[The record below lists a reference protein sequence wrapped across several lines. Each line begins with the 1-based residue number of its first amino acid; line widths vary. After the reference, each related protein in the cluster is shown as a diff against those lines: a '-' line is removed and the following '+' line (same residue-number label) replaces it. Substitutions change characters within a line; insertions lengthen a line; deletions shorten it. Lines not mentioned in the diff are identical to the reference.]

1 MLNLTYREIE
11 LLNLFLNNDLLTI
24 SELKKKSGISART
37 LNTEFAQI
45 NKVLLNADHDVKIVN
60 QRAKGYL
67 LDYSLGESDW
77 LKLLKENCSE
87 YLNLKFNHL
96 FRNKLRIAK
105 ICRFLC
111 ASPNYIKV
119 DQLASKLNFST
130 ATINK
135 DMRDVKKFLS
145 IYNLKVKSVPY
156 YGMKVVGKTGAVRSC
171 LIDLFDVYS
180 FEQKD
185 ALLPEYAFTEY
196 GVTKT
201 DLLNKSQTLLQ
212 LIHEYDFPLTDKGF
226 RQVTKYL
233 LVYKLRPDISLKINH
248 NFKVE
253 LMHDKAFIIAE
264 KLIKNS
270 VKEELCLAIFLLI
283 NSEINQIS
291 DLDKLKTCSQQVK
304 LQVKQVCAVLKE
316 QMSLCIN
323 KDSDIAAYIYR
334 SFFIRYLKKKYD
346 FVCFNLEL
354 ATERVARKIF
364 ATSSLTVALYNSCAD
379 YNKKELNDSLFNDIV
394 LGLYSKIHQ
403 KQNSYFPTNFLVVN
417 DYGKLASEHLIGKL
431 DLNKYN
437 ANYTFVYS
445 YELENIDYSKY
456 DYLLVS
462 SKTKPGYKNINI
474 PKITFSF
481 FSDDGLRMALWQ
493 RILSTKRTIG
503 SIANYFKRPVIIKI
517 DALKGK
523 IQDIVANHLIKQL
536 GIPQTH
542 KNNFVS
548 YVEALILNEGY
559 HAYPYNMYL
568 TLLGPHKIKKRYFVL
583 KFKRPV
589 YINGHKIFSL
599 QIIILDPSKGLL
611 EIKNGDSE
619 LQQYFNIVR
628 NDQTMR

>member
-37 LNTEFAQI
+37 LNTEFEQI
-45 NKVLLNADHDVKIVN
+45 NKALRNNGHDVKIVN

-67 LDYSLGESDW
+67 LDYSLAESDW

-87 YLNLKFNHL
+87 YLNLKFNYL

-111 ASPNYIKV
+111 ASPNYIKI
-119 DQLASKLNFST
+119 DQLARKLNFST

-201 DLLNKSQTLLQ
+201 ELLNKSQTLLQ

-233 LVYKLRPDISLKINH
+233 LIYKLRPDISLKISH
-248 NFKVE
+248 NLKAE
-253 LMHDKAFIIAE
+253 LMHAKAFIIAD
-264 KLIKNS
+264 KLIKNNIQ
-270 VKEELCLAIFLLI
+270 EELCLTIFLLI

-304 LQVKQVCAVLKE
+304 LQVKQVCAILKE

-354 ATERVARKIF
+354 ATEKVARKIF

-503 SIANYFKRPVIIKI
+503 SIVNYFKRPVIIKI

-523 IQDIVANHLIKQL
+523 IQDIVANHLINQL
-536 GIPQTH
+536 GIPQAH

-548 YVEALILNEGY
+548 YVAALITNEGY

-568 TLLGPHKIKKRYFVL
+568 TLLGPHEIKKRYFVF
-583 KFKRPV
+583 KFKEPV
-589 YINGHKIFSL
+589 YINYHKVFNL

-628 NDQTMR
+628 NDQIMR

>member
-1 MLNLTYREIE
+1 M
-11 LLNLFLNNDLLTI
+11 
-24 SELKKKSGISART
+24 
-37 LNTEFAQI
+37 
-45 NKVLLNADHDVKIVN
+45 
-60 QRAKGYL
+60 
-67 LDYSLGESDW
+67 
-77 LKLLKENCSE
+77 
-87 YLNLKFNHL
+87 
-96 FRNKLRIAK
+96 NKLR
-105 ICRFLC
+105 
-111 ASPNYIKV
+111 
-119 DQLASKLNFST
+119 T
-130 ATINK
+130 W
-135 DMRDVKKFLS
+135 
-145 IYNLKVKSVPY
+145 
-156 YGMKVVGKTGAVRSC
+156 
-171 LIDLFDVYS
+171 
-180 FEQKD
+180 
-185 ALLPEYAFTEY
+185 
-196 GVTKT
+196 
-201 DLLNKSQTLLQ
+201 
-212 LIHEYDFPLTDKGF
+212 
-226 RQVTKYL
+226 
-233 LVYKLRPDISLKINH
+233 
-248 NFKVE
+248 
-253 LMHDKAFIIAE
+253 
-264 KLIKNS
+264 
-270 VKEELCLAIFLLI
+270 
-283 NSEINQIS
+283 
-291 DLDKLKTCSQQVK
+291 SQQV
-304 LQVKQVCAVLKE
+304 QVQVEQVCAALKE
-316 QMSLCIN
+316 QLSLCIN
-323 KDSDIAAYIYR
+323 KGSDIASYIYR

-346 FVCFNLEL
+346 FVCFNLDL
-354 ATERVARKIF
+354 ATEKVARQIF
-364 ATSSLTVALYNSCAD
+364 ASSSLTVALYNSCAD

-417 DYGKLASEHLIGKL
+417 DYGKSASEHLIGKL
-431 DLNKYN
+431 NLNKYN
-437 ANYTFVYS
+437 AKYTFVYS

-589 YINGHKIFSL
+589 YINCHKIFSL

-628 NDQTMR
+628 NDQTMI

>member
-67 LDYSLGESDW
+67 LDYSLAESDW

-111 ASPNYIKV
+111 ASPNYIKI
-119 DQLASKLNFST
+119 DQLAKKLNFST

-201 DLLNKSQTLLQ
+201 ELLNKSQTLLQ

-226 RQVTKYL
+226 KQVTKYL
-233 LVYKLRPDISLKINH
+233 LVYKLRPDISLKIDH
-248 NFKVE
+248 SFKVE
-253 LMHDKAFIIAE
+253 LMHDKAFIIAA

-304 LQVKQVCAVLKE
+304 LQVKQVCAILKE

-354 ATERVARKIF
+354 ATEKVARKIF

-503 SIANYFKRPVIIKI
+503 SIVNYFKRPVIIKI

-523 IQDIVANHLIKQL
+523 IQDIVANHLINQL
-536 GIPQTH
+536 GIPQKH

-548 YVEALILNEGY
+548 YVAALITNEGY

-568 TLLGPHKIKKRYFVL
+568 TLLGPHEIKKRYFVL

>member
-37 LNTEFAQI
+37 LNTGFEQI
-45 NKVLLNADHDVKIVN
+45 NKALRNNGHDVKIIN

-67 LDYSLGESDW
+67 LDYSLAESDW

-111 ASPNYIKV
+111 ASPNYIKI
-119 DQLASKLNFST
+119 DQLARKLNFST

-233 LVYKLRPDISLKINH
+233 LVYKLRPDISLKISH
-248 NFKVE
+248 NLKAE
-253 LMHDKAFIIAE
+253 LMHVKAFIIAA
-264 KLIKNS
+264 KLIKNNIQ
-270 VKEELCLAIFLLI
+270 EELYLAVFLLI
-283 NSEINQIS
+283 NSEIDQIP
-291 DLDKLKTCSQQVK
+291 DLNKLRTWSQQV
-304 LQVKQVCAVLKE
+304 QVQVEQVCAILKE

-354 ATERVARKIF
+354 ATEKVARKIF

-417 DYGKLASEHLIGKL
+417 DYGKLASEHLIDKL

-462 SKTKPGYKNINI
+462 SKSKPGYKNINI

-481 FSDDGLRMALWQ
+481 FSDDGLKMALWQ

-503 SIANYFKRPVIIKI
+503 SIVNYFKRPVIIKI

-523 IQDIVANHLIKQL
+523 IQDIVANHLINQL

-548 YVEALILNEGY
+548 YVAALITNEGY

-568 TLLGPHKIKKRYFVL
+568 TLLGPHEIKKRYFVF
-583 KFKRPV
+583 KFKQPV
-589 YINGHKIFSL
+589 YINYHKVFNL

-628 NDQTMR
+628 NDQIMR